1 MPEDDQP
8 DVFPLSVNTEE
19 LPDET
24 ANIPAPEMT
33 VKRKVKKRK
42 LRKGRV
48 AMLAALAVLAPVLY
62 ITGTSFRREQMAAS
76 ARETKDRLVLTFHD
90 ESDIPVLEAGEEL
103 TYTETD
109 DLIDVIPDQLR
120 RYIRSIPGDSEITLS
135 DIDIS
140 KTGEQYVI
148 VGFKTTDRFGQ
159 TVTNHQTFPVEV
171 ADTRPANIELEATSI
186 TLPAGSDEDAL
197 RKNVKAVNDPVF
209 GEYAY
214 SDSGEE
220 RTWRLD
226 VSGVDLDHAGDY
238 KVRIVVNDN
247 GNMIEASY
255 DLKIEGNIEDV
266 IEQTSVPG
274 ATEETEEETDNGP
287 DMPVYIDENGSLYVS
302 DGHPSAE
309 SVNVDACINTYG
321 EWVKDHC
328 EW

>member
-1 MPEDDQP
+1 
-8 DVFPLSVNTEE
+8 
-19 LPDET
+19 
-24 ANIPAPEMT
+24 
-33 VKRKVKKRK
+33 
-42 LRKGRV
+42 
-48 AMLAALAVLAPVLY
+48 MLITLAVLAPVLY
-62 ITGTSFRREQMAAS
+62 ITGTSIRREQMAAS
-76 ARETKDRLVLTFHD
+76 ARETKERLTLTFHD
-90 ESDIPVLEAGEEL
+90 ESDVPVLEAGEEL

-148 VGFKTTDRFGQ
+148 VGFKATDRFGQ

-171 ADTRPANIELEATSI
+171 ADTRPAYIELKATSM
-186 TLPAGSDEDAL
+186 TLPAGRDEDAL
-197 RKNVKAVNDPVF
+197 RENVKAVNDPVF

-247 GNMIEASY
+247 GNMIETSY
-255 DLKIEGNIEDV
+255 DLKIEGNIEDA
-266 IEQTSVPG
+266 IEQTSVPVTSDK
-274 ATEETEEETDNGP
+274 TEEVTDSGP
-287 DMPVYIDENGSLYVS
+287 DSLVYIDENGSLYIS
-302 DGHPSAE
+302 DEQPSAE
-309 SVNVDACINTYG
+309 SVNMDACISTYG